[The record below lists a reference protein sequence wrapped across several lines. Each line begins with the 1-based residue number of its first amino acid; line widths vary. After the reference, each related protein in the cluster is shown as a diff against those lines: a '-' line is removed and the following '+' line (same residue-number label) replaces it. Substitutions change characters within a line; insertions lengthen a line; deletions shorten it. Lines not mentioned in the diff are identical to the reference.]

1 VTQEIILLDVEMQA
15 DFFLPDGSMY
25 TQEAMNVRSQ
35 VYKLF
40 EWANQNNHPVISTVL
55 RVYPNRVG
63 PMGQIPHC
71 VEGTYGERKLP
82 KTLISPYIDLGM
94 RNITDLPEDI
104 LQQYRQVIFEQR
116 STNIFDHARAER
128 LLSQLPPTTFIV
140 CGAGLS
146 FGVSQ
151 AAISLRNRGYGV
163 VVPSNAVLNFGCH
176 HMKSACKRMGAKGV
190 VFLSTEKI
198 VTTHEVSSEQLAF
211 HTERR
216 IKRDTSNRS
225 DKTRA

>member
-1 VTQEIILLDVEMQA
+1 MKQEIILLDVETQA
-15 DFFLPDGSMY
+15 DFFLPGGSMY

-35 VYKLF
+35 VYRLF
-40 EWANQNNHPVISTVL
+40 EWASKNHHSIISTVL
-55 RVYPNRVG
+55 RVSPNQIG
-63 PMGQIPHC
+63 PLGRLPHC

-104 LQQYRQVIFEQR
+104 LQRYRQVIFEQR

-128 LLSQLPPTTFIV
+128 LLSELPPTTFVV
-140 CGAGLS
+140 CGAGVS

-151 AAISLRNRGYGV
+151 AAIALRKRGYGV
-163 VVPSNAVLNFGCH
+163 VVPSNAVLDFGARYA
-176 HMKSACKRMGAKGV
+176 SSVYQRMNAKGI

-198 VTTHEVSSEQLAF
+198 VTSHEVSPEQLVF
-211 HTERR
+211 HKEKK
-216 IKRDTSNRS
+216 IKA
-225 DKTRA
+225 KQ